1 MSKRDYYEVLGLS
14 KGASDDEI
22 KRAYR
27 KMAKKYHPDVNKDP
41 GAEESF
47 KEVNEAYE
55 VLSDPQKKATYDQF
69 GHAGMDGANFGGGA
83 GGFGGSRISE
93 ISLVPFSAA
102 ALAAVEIVVQ
112 AMDRER
118 AMTASCRCVSNSW
131 MLFSERRKQLRLRW
145 MSSAMNVWE
154 AVRRASPISS
164 PVRIVMVP
172 VR

>member
-83 GGFGGSRISE
+83 GGFGGFE
-93 ISLVPFSAA
+93 ISLVPFSAE
-102 ALAAVEIVVQ
+102 ALAVVEVVAQ
-112 AMDRER
+112 ATDRVR
-118 AMTASCRCVSNSW
+118 GMTASCRCASSSW
-131 MLFSERRKQLRLRW
+131 MLFSEKRKQLRLRW

-154 AVRRASPISS
+154 AARKVSPILS

-172 VR
+172 VQ